1 VNLVEPHLIEEKLVN
16 VGRVIHFYPRISV
29 AIVELTSKL
38 SVGDRI
44 VIRGT
49 TTNFEQTVESMQIQ
63 HKNVESAEA
72 GQLIGL
78 KVAQR
83 VREKDIVYKK
93 VS

>member
-1 VNLVEPHLIEEKLVN
+1 MNLVEQYLSEEKLVS

>member
-44 VIRGT
+44 VIRGAS
-49 TTNFEQTVESMQIQ
+49 TNFEQTVESMQIQ

>member
-44 VIRGT
+44 VIRGAS
-49 TTNFEQTVESMQIQ
+49 TNFEQTVESMQIQ

-72 GQLIGL
+72 GQLVGL
-78 KVAQR
+78 RVEQR

-93 VS
+93 IS

>member
-1 VNLVEPHLIEEKLVN
+1 LVEPYLSEEKLVN
-16 VGRVIHFYPRISV
+16 IGRVIHFYPRISV

-72 GQLIGL
+72 EQLIGL

>member
-44 VIRGT
+44 VIRGAS
-49 TTNFEQTVESMQIQ
+49 TNFEQIVESMQIQ

-78 KVAQR
+78 RVEQR

-93 VS
+93 IS

>member
-1 VNLVEPHLIEEKLVN
+1 MVEQYLSEEKLVS

-93 VS
+93 IS

>member
-1 VNLVEPHLIEEKLVN
+1 MNLVEPHLIEEKLVN